1 MKKYNQMRAEDGQ
14 KPIDF
19 EKLSAAVLKTI
30 KDKFFEATGI
40 NPAVPRWILKKES
53 KKILALKKHCLKK
66 TMAPRQ
72 KKKRRLPKAGFEFNF
87 DKKSKEGIN
96 NGEVIED
103 TDVNKY
109 GLGAADINKTS
120 SNSIFKVITTR
131 YFKSAYPVLLEEN

>member
-1 MKKYNQMRAEDGQ
+1 NQMRAEDGQ

-19 EKLSAAVLKTI
+19 DKLSAAVLKTI
-30 KDKFFEATGI
+30 KDKFFEATGV
-40 NPAVPRWILKKES
+40 NPAVAAVDPKKGIKKDSGAKKALS
-53 KKILALKKHCLKK
+53 KKDDGTKAKEEAKV
-66 TMAPRQ
+66 AE
-72 KKKRRLPKAGFEFNF
+72 AGFEFNF

-96 NGEVIED
+96 NGEVIDD
-103 TDVNKY
+103 TDANKY